1 MKSKFVKVAFVAA
14 IVMVSAINVFN
25 AQKSEILSD
34 TALANVEALAN
45 DSESSGIDWGSHT
58 MDYYRNCC
66 KYVGLYSVSC
76 SGSFPACK

>member
-1 MKSKFVKVAFVAA
+1 MKTNLLKVAFVAA
-14 IVMVSAINVFN
+14 IALVSGVNVFN
-25 AQKSEILSD
+25 AQNTEILSD
-34 TALANVEALAN
+34 TALANVEVLAN
-45 DSESSGIDWGSHT
+45 DSESLGINWGSHT

>member
-1 MKSKFVKVAFVAA
+1 MKRKFVKVVFVAA
-14 IVMVSAINVFN
+14 IAMVAGINMFN
-25 AQKSEILSD
+25 AQKSETLSD

-58 MDYYRNCC
+58 MDYYNSCC
-66 KYVGLYSVSC
+66 RYVGLYSVSC

>member
-1 MKSKFVKVAFVAA
+1 MKRNFTKVAFAIA
-14 IVMVSAINVFN
+14 IVMLGGTNVFN
-25 AQKSEILSD
+25 DQKSETLSD

-45 DSESSGIDWGSHT
+45 DSESSGINWGSHT